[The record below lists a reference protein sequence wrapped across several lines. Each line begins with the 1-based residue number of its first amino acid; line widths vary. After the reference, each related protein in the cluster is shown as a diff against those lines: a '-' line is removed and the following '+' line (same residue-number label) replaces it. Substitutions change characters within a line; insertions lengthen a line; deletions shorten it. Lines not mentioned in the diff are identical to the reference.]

1 VSAGLA
7 SALGNK
13 HESATSQTQSAIG
26 SNIQI
31 DTETPENLTALSRDT
46 QNANHKVKAFDHNEV
61 KEQQEAAQVAGELF
75 AKVTGDL
82 AKKFEF
88 EDGSKEKIAM
98 HALAGALAA
107 KMSDGNVATGA
118 AAGAGSE
125 WLNMYVTDY
134 LNEQAKDLKLD
145 AGQKEKLKQA
155 AQQMTA
161 LVIGAAA
168 GAVTGGSSET
178 MKQGALTS
186 YNAETYNRQLH
197 VDEIKW
203 IKENAKRFAQEES
216 ERLGHQVT
224 EQEAMERLITQAAQE
239 VDYAWFKKIGEI
251 DGQAQSFL
259 RGVTAQGDVP
269 PYDNRG
275 TFINSDGKRQS
286 MFTVMDKDEY
296 YSTGKYSNALA
307 QFDKANGHVVTNT
320 LQPKV
325 KYNLY
330 TKSLSDGADAADRAY
345 KANPSKE
352 NEAALNTANQNL
364 ITANNEADKWQTGGK
379 YKRKID
385 AAAGAGGALAG
396 EVMADVIAK
405 ELYGKKPNQLNREE
419 KEVVSSVSQA
429 AGALVGGAAANSSQ
443 GIGVGLTTAKNA
455 VENNLLSK
463 NEDEELFNISEKFEK
478 AKELKQKEKNRG
490 GELLKKDSYINFL
503 IRLNQKDPSQLTE
516 AQKNYLA
523 VELHKIA
530 RSWNVP
536 VSDLYNWD
544 FSKEIKRNDSALTKY
559 LSDEIKFW
567 DSYVGKQAQSFA
579 IGALAAGGG
588 VAAVRVI
595 PKAAGYLQETAVLSA
610 RNPVAAEMVVTGGYN
625 AGKISY
631 KTYDGQYKNKEELLN
646 DIYSTGKDILKA
658 PVMSKLGPVEQFFVS
673 PAVDLMYEVNK
684 VGATDKQIK
693 TEMIGSAT
701 GAGYGLLSEFTLG
714 KYSKFDGVPRIF
726 FNVVGS
732 SIASDEMKKIYS
744 DSSNEKEGSK

>member
-1 VSAGLA
+1 MFYFFQCFFYVSIVSTGLSTDMAQNAKNAMAAAA

-125 WLNMYVTDY
+125 WLNTYVTDY

-239 VDYAWFKKIGEI
+239 VDYAWFKKIGE
-251 DGQAQSFL
+251 
-259 RGVTAQGDVP
+259 
-269 PYDNRG
+269 
-275 TFINSDGKRQS
+275 
-286 MFTVMDKDEY
+286 
-296 YSTGKYSNALA
+296 
-307 QFDKANGHVVTNT
+307 
-320 LQPKV
+320 
-325 KYNLY
+325 
-330 TKSLSDGADAADRAY
+330 
-345 KANPSKE
+345 
-352 NEAALNTANQNL
+352 
-364 ITANNEADKWQTGGK
+364 
-379 YKRKID
+379 
-385 AAAGAGGALAG
+385 
-396 EVMADVIAK
+396 
-405 ELYGKKPNQLNREE
+405 
-419 KEVVSSVSQA
+419 
-429 AGALVGGAAANSSQ
+429 
-443 GIGVGLTTAKNA
+443 
-455 VENNLLSK
+455 
-463 NEDEELFNISEKFEK
+463 
-478 AKELKQKEKNRG
+478 
-490 GELLKKDSYINFL
+490 
-503 IRLNQKDPSQLTE
+503 TE
-516 AQKNYLA
+516 G
-523 VELHKIA
+523 
-530 RSWNVP
+530 R
-536 VSDLYNWD
+536 
-544 FSKEIKRNDSALTKY
+544 
-559 LSDEIKFW
+559 
-567 DSYVGKQAQSFA
+567 
-579 IGALAAGGG
+579 
-588 VAAVRVI
+588 
-595 PKAAGYLQETAVLSA
+595 
-610 RNPVAAEMVVTGGYN
+610 
-625 AGKISY
+625 
-631 KTYDGQYKNKEELLN
+631 
-646 DIYSTGKDILKA
+646 
-658 PVMSKLGPVEQFFVS
+658 
-673 PAVDLMYEVNK
+673 
-684 VGATDKQIK
+684 
-693 TEMIGSAT
+693 
-701 GAGYGLLSEFTLG
+701 
-714 KYSKFDGVPRIF
+714 
-726 FNVVGS
+726 
-732 SIASDEMKKIYS
+732 
-744 DSSNEKEGSK
+744 

>member
-1 VSAGLA
+1 MYSKDSDSQSRTTKSGINTQNIIIKDEAEQLKRTGKTVQEEIAAIKTDITTESAPSQSGKLENRFNKDDVQKELDFQREVTEKFGPNVAEAGSLLA
-7 SALGNK
+7 NKFGEEAKAKRHEAAIALEEAEKAKAENNNETNRALVKQARDNFETASREAKEWETGGNQRLIIDSALNVISTALAGRPAAEVVASGLSPAVNNQIKKATTDAKGNVNT
-13 HESATSQTQSAIG
+13 AL
-26 SNIQI
+26 
-31 DTETPENLTALSRDT
+31 NLTA
-46 QNANHKVKAFDHNEV
+46 
-61 KEQQEAAQVAGELF
+61 
-75 AKVTGDL
+75 
-82 AKKFEF
+82 
-88 EDGSKEKIAM
+88 
-98 HALAGALAA
+98 HAL
-107 KMSDGNVATGA
+107 
-118 AAGAGSE
+118 
-125 WLNMYVTDY
+125 W
-134 LNEQAKDLKLD
+134 
-145 AGQKEKLKQA
+145 
-155 AQQMTA
+155 
-161 LVIGAAA
+161 
-168 GAVTGGSSET
+168 GAV
-178 MKQGALTS
+178 
-186 YNAETYNRQLH
+186 
-197 VDEIKW
+197 
-203 IKENAKRFAQEES
+203 
-216 ERLGHQVT
+216 
-224 EQEAMERLITQAAQE
+224 EA
-239 VDYAWFKKIGEI
+239 
-251 DGQAQSFL
+251 
-259 RGVTAQGDVP
+259 
-269 PYDNRG
+269 
-275 TFINSDGKRQS
+275 
-286 MFTVMDKDEY
+286 
-296 YSTGKYSNALA
+296 YS
-307 QFDKANGHVVTNT
+307 
-320 LQPKV
+320 
-325 KYNLY
+325 
-330 TKSLSDGADAADRAY
+330 
-345 KANPSKE
+345 
-352 NEAALNTANQNL
+352 ANQN
-364 ITANNEADKWQTGGK
+364 
-379 YKRKID
+379 

-516 AQKNYLA
+516 AQKNYLT

-646 DIYSTGKDILKA
+646 DVYSTGKDILKA

-732 SIASDEMKKIYS
+732 FIASDEMKKIYS